1 MLTQE
6 RDKVLDTLKQMPGI
20 VKQHQDMSTP
30 KRGEKRHLVKQ
41 TPTPK
46 SRLKKSLF
54 QTPTRRTSTST
65 CIPAQDS
72 PAKTCTSKMDRST
85 QTKQTREDFDVK
97 VKYIIFLG
105 VNLARFFTES
115 IYTCG
120 WSLTTSILVHN
131 ALYFLVILTIIY
143 VIIIIFFGF
152 NCLLDHSQ
160 VCKWRTLKAYQ
171 YWARKICN
179 ESYYEQQE
187 TCHNYETLQ
196 EKCSLQ
202 RCYAG
207 CCENRNS
214 ERN

>member
-1 MLTQE
+1 MAAPIKTCEFCFKTIKDKSYRSLTSNTSQEQYGNIFNKLGIASVNGFVCNQCVNKLNRVNKLNGDIRTKVLMLTQE

-97 VKYIIFLG
+97 VKYIIFFG

-120 WSLTTSILVHN
+120 
-131 ALYFLVILTIIY
+131 
-143 VIIIIFFGF
+143 
-152 NCLLDHSQ
+152 
-160 VCKWRTLKAYQ
+160 
-171 YWARKICN
+171 
-179 ESYYEQQE
+179 
-187 TCHNYETLQ
+187 
-196 EKCSLQ
+196 
-202 RCYAG
+202 
-207 CCENRNS
+207 
-214 ERN
+214 